1 MLYDLLAVIIC
12 GGILAAIMTV
22 PVLIGSLIEWI
33 ADRRREKRREELRQ
47 AMRYMTRVDR
57 NRRVT
62 MEECE
67 RYAEEV

>member
-1 MLYDLLAVIIC
+1 MLYDLFAVIIC
-12 GGILAAIMTV
+12 GAILILCMVV

-33 ADRRREKRREELRQ
+33 ANRRREKRLEALRR

-62 MEECE
+62 MKECE
-67 RYAEEV
+67 RYAAE

>member
-1 MLYDLLAVIIC
+1 MIYDFFAVVIC
-12 GGILAAIMTV
+12 GAILILCMVV

-33 ADRRREKRREELRQ
+33 ADRRREKRREELRR

-62 MEECE
+62 MRECE